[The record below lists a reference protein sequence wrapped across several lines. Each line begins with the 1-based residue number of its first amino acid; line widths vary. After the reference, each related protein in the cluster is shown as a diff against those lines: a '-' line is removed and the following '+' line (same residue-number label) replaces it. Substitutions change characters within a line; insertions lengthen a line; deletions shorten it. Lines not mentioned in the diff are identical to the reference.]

1 MKERS
6 FSRPDGGAAGLTP
19 EQVLASRRRYGANVL
34 TRRKRKGFFRQFLA
48 NFGDPI
54 IKILLAALA
63 VNLIFLFR
71 TSDWTESVGIAA
83 AVLIATLVSTLS
95 QYGSESAF
103 LELQKASAN
112 ARCRVKRADG
122 IREIPVSE
130 LWWAISSCWKRGEK
144 IPADGVLLSG
154 KLSVD
159 QSALNG
165 ESAET
170 EKIPV
175 FSGGEW
181 DLSHKDQLFC
191 GSIVSAGDGIMRVGR
206 VGDKTF
212 YGGLAGEMQEEPARK
227 PVARQTGGV
236 GGNAQSIGLSRR
248 RPHRRRRSV
257 QQFSHRQRNEFC
269 RGLVGFLYLESLSAP
284 ASARA
289 DAGDRHRRGRGAR
302 GIAHDDRR
310 GPFLQHAPH
319 DQRQSDGAK
328 TRGNR
333 GVRRAEYSVHR

>member
-130 LWWAISSCWKRGEK
+130 LVVGDLVLLEAGEK

-154 KLSVD
+154 
-159 QSALNG
+159 
-165 ESAET
+165 
-170 EKIPV
+170 
-175 FSGGEW
+175 
-181 DLSHKDQLFC
+181 
-191 GSIVSAGDGIMRVGR
+191 
-206 VGDKTF
+206 
-212 YGGLAGEMQEEPARK
+212 
-227 PVARQTGGV
+227 
-236 GGNAQSIGLSRR
+236 
-248 RPHRRRRSV
+248 
-257 QQFSHRQRNEFC
+257 
-269 RGLVGFLYLESLSAP
+269 
-284 ASARA
+284 
-289 DAGDRHRRGRGAR
+289 
-302 GIAHDDRR
+302 
-310 GPFLQHAPH
+310 
-319 DQRQSDGAK
+319 
-328 TRGNR
+328 
-333 GVRRAEYSVHR
+333 